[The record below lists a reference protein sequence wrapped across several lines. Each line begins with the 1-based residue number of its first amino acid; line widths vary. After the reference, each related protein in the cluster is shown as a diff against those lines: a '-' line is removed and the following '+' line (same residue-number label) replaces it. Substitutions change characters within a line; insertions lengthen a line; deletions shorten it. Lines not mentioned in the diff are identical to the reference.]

1 MGRVGLMG
9 PIGPMEKRV
18 LTFITA
24 FTTVILLLAANTVH
38 ATIYKYVDRNGVI
51 HFTDSPP
58 AGDAKALKARDSRD
72 DSTSGSGAVYPDY
85 RRIAEEA
92 ARKYGVSPR
101 LAKSVIEVESG
112 WNPGAIS
119 RKGAMGLMQ
128 LMPETARLYG
138 ISDPFDPEENIDA
151 GIRYLKYLIDR
162 FGKLEFALAAYN
174 AGPATV
180 DRYRGIPPFR
190 ETRNYVKAIMG
201 LYNGKEYVS
210 MSRIYKVVLDDGTMI
225 YTNSPVYL
233 KDLSSF

>member
-1 MGRVGLMG
+1 MRFS
-9 PIGPMEKRV
+9 
-18 LTFITA
+18 TFITA
-24 FTTVILLLAANTVH
+24 FITVILLFAANTVH
-38 ATIYKYVDRNGVI
+38 ATIYKYVDRNGVL

-58 AGDAKALKARDSRD
+58 AGDARALKARDSGD
-72 DSTSGSGAVYPDY
+72 VYPDY
-85 RRIAEEA
+85 RRIAEET

-101 LAKSVIEVESG
+101 LAKSMIEVESG
-112 WNPGAIS
+112 WNPGALS

-174 AGPATV
+174 AGPTTV
-180 DRYRGIPPFR
+180 DKYRGIPPFR

-201 LYNGKEYVS
+201 LYNGKGHAS
-210 MSRIYKVVLDDGTMI
+210 MFRIYKVVLDDGTTV